1 VPNDLRLALRSLV
14 ARPGFTLLAAATL
27 ALGIGANAGVFSL
40 LDALYFRPLPLRE
53 PRRLVR
59 VTRPSSRTVHGLLS
73 HAEFLELAGGMPALE
88 SVAAVG
94 SRGITLHHEGEARL
108 LIVKYVSSN
117 VFEAL
122 GVPVLRGRG
131 FRADDA
137 RSDAPLVIVNQQLWR
152 RLGARADLVG
162 GQLRLN
168 DSQFTVLGVVP
179 AEVGFER
186 GVLTDAVWI
195 LAEHARF
202 AVPGLADEL
211 VDRSSRWFEVYGRL
225 RPGADLAQ
233 ARAQAAVV
241 SERWGREDARA
252 YGGAPVRIGG
262 WLEQEREQAKQ
273 GAVFLGLAGLVLLIA
288 CANTAN
294 LMLARSEGRRRELAV
309 RVALGATP
317 GRLLRQLSLESLLLS
332 LVGAAVGLVLAYGQ
346 VRAFPALAPP
356 ATVSYA
362 LDTRFDARLLAFT
375 ALLLGL
381 TTSLVA
387 AVPAWRQRRPD
398 VASELKQ
405 AGRSERPERRF
416 GARDL
421 IVVSQMALSVVGLVA
436 AGLLVRSLQ
445 YGSRLAPG
453 YDPQKRVATFYLVPG
468 LRGYDAAAS
477 HRFFEESRRRA
488 LSIPGVE
495 RASYAIRL
503 PAQGNEAGWAVDVFV
518 PGQQPAP
525 GEDAFRIRYG
535 IVGPDYFEVLGARLL
550 RGRGVRAS
558 DNPGSAPV
566 AVINRTMAERL
577 WPGADPIGKRIVI
590 GRQARV
596 EREIVGVA
604 ENGKIAD
611 LYEAPEMYLFVPFA
625 QQPQGFALLLLET
638 AGAPA
643 SYPDAVRKM
652 LDGIDPGLPILAS
665 SSLER
670 HRALGLF
677 EERRDAAVAGA
688 VAAVGLGLSAV
699 GLYGVM
705 SLVTARRT
713 REIGIR
719 LALGARRGHVL
730 GLVLG
735 RGAGLALAGAA
746 LGAGLG
752 AAASRL
758 LGSRLHGVDSIDP
771 LSFGLGTACLL
782 AAALAACALPAL
794 RATRVDPIAGIR
806 EE

>member
-1 VPNDLRLALRSLV
+1 
-14 ARPGFTLLAAATL
+14 
-27 ALGIGANAGVFSL
+27 
-40 LDALYFRPLPLRE
+40 
-53 PRRLVR
+53 
-59 VTRPSSRTVHGLLS
+59 
-73 HAEFLELAGGMPALE
+73 
-88 SVAAVG
+88 
-94 SRGITLHHEGEARL
+94 
-108 LIVKYVSSN
+108 
-117 VFEAL
+117 
-122 GVPVLRGRG
+122 
-131 FRADDA
+131 
-137 RSDAPLVIVNQQLWR
+137 
-152 RLGARADLVG
+152 
-162 GQLRLN
+162 
-168 DSQFTVLGVVP
+168 
-179 AEVGFER
+179 
-186 GVLTDAVWI
+186 
-195 LAEHARF
+195 
-202 AVPGLADEL
+202 
-211 VDRSSRWFEVYGRL
+211 
-225 RPGADLAQ
+225 
-233 ARAQAAVV
+233 
-241 SERWGREDARA
+241 
-252 YGGAPVRIGG
+252 
-262 WLEQEREQAKQ
+262 
-273 GAVFLGLAGLVLLIA
+273 
-288 CANTAN
+288 
-294 LMLARSEGRRRELAV
+294 
-309 RVALGATP
+309 
-317 GRLLRQLSLESLLLS
+317 LLRQLSLESLLLS

-643 SYPDAVRKM
+643 SYTDAVRKM

-670 HRALGLF
+670 HRALGLV